1 MTLTAGRD
9 FEWTKPSDDRR
20 GRAAGPRRSWASAS
34 PFEPRSTPHNG
45 ADLASDRW
53 ARAVV
58 RYRRVALLL
67 DAAVTL
73 CVSSAFVV
81 SIIGIQPETIPLI
94 ALGSVGFMACVALS
108 RGYDDRS
115 LGDGPV
121 EYQAVAQAGLLS
133 AAILMTVSYASK
145 AEISRSLVFFGVP
158 TLVLLTF
165 LTRVTHRRLLQRER
179 VLRGGAMRRTLV
191 VGDLASVSRVVT
203 DLRRRPHDGYRITGI
218 CVPSLDESYF
228 DTTQPATEVPV
239 LGAIADVP
247 QVVADRGIEVVV
259 VADRSLS
266 GEALRRLSWALG
278 RAGAHLVVAPDLVE
292 VNTPRLSLRPVAGL
306 SLLEV
311 EVTAPRRRLVAK
323 ATLDRAV
330 GLALLAVAT
339 PIIAVS
345 ALLVRL
351 TSPGSPFYR
360 QTRVGVDG
368 RTFTMWKLRSMYIDA
383 GARRDALLTSSEGNG
398 VLFKM
403 RDDPRV
409 TAVGRL
415 LRRYSLDE
423 LPQLINVVR
432 GDMSLVGPRPPLA
445 EEVAEYGDAVHRR
458 LRVKPGLTGLW
469 QISGRSDLSWE
480 ESVRLDLRYV
490 DNWSVAMDL
499 LILWRTA
506 RAVVRASGAY

>member
-1 MTLTAGRD
+1 MTLIASRD
-9 FEWTKPSDDRR
+9 SEWTKHSDDRR
-20 GRAAGPRRSWASAS
+20 GRAVGPRRSWASAS
-34 PFEPRSTPHNG
+34 PFEARSTPHNG

-67 DAAVTL
+67 DTVVT
-73 CVSSAFVV
+73 VSVTSAFVLV
-81 SIIGIQPETIPLI
+81 IFGFKPETLPLI
-94 ALGSVGFMACVALS
+94 ALGTVGFMACVALS

-121 EYQAVAQAGLLS
+121 EYQAVAQAGLL
-133 AAILMTVSYASK
+133 AAAMLMTVSYAWK
-145 AEISRSLVFFGVP
+145 AEISRSLVFIGVP
-158 TLVLLTF
+158 TLVLLSC
-165 LTRVTHRRLLQRER
+165 LTRITHRRMLQRER

-191 VGDLASVSRVVT
+191 VGDLASVERVVG
-203 DLRRRPHDGYRITGI
+203 DLLRRPHEGYRITGI
-218 CVPSLDESYF
+218 CVPSLDEAHL
-228 DTTQPATEVPV
+228 ATDVPV

-266 GEALRRLSWALG
+266 GDGLRRLSWALG

-292 VNTPRLSLRPVAGL
+292 VDAPRLSLRPVAGL

-311 EVTAPRRRLVAK
+311 EVSPPRRRLLAK
-323 ATLDRAV
+323 ATLDRAA
-330 GLALLAVAT
+330 GLGLLAAAT

-368 RTFTMWKLRSMYIDA
+368 RAFTMWKLRSMYVDA
-383 GARRDALLTSSEGNG
+383 GARRDALLVQSDGDG

-409 TAVGRL
+409 TRVGRV

-445 EEVAEYGDAVHRR
+445 EEVAAYGDAVHRR

-490 DNWSVAMDL
+490 DNWSVGMDL